1 MVSLVHGMRS
11 GPELRMMRTMTLVVT
26 DRPLTIA
33 EWAKYDR
40 QSKNLEQLY
49 STGTKGLAQL
59 TTGGLEKSRLPG

>member
-1 MVSLVHGMRS
+1 
-11 GPELRMMRTMTLVVT
+11 MMRTMTLVVT

-59 TTGGLEKSRLPG
+59 TTGGLEKSRLGG